1 MIAGLKELM
10 TATATP
16 LASIFGS
23 GFLVIVPILSGLVGP
38 YSVLAM
44 AAVCAL
50 AYAVGSVVRFN
61 IAHFEPLLEADN
73 APLLARRSEQVA
85 DVALVLAYVIS
96 VSLYINIL
104 SAFLLHGIGLDNPLH
119 EHIVT
124 VSVISFIALVGA
136 VRGLDMLQK
145 LESYALRITL
155 VIIVAVLIGFG
166 GYDLDVAEAGT
177 LQWPSLPDATPWLI
191 LTTLGGTLIVTQGFE
206 TSRYLGQEFDRQT
219 RIRSSRLSQIVSTG
233 VYLLF
238 VALATP
244 LMYFLGD
251 TVDDSALI
259 VLAGK
264 AAVWLPAP
272 LIAAAVLSQF
282 SAAVADTIAGAGNM
296 IEVSEQ
302 RIDRRLAYL
311 GICGFAIV
319 LAFHE
324 TLTLVA
330 LASRAFAFY
339 YLLQCM
345 VAIGITRNTFERAAI
360 GLVAV
365 VLAFITVFAVPVG

>member
-1 MIAGLKELM
+1 MIIGLKKII
-10 TATATP
+10 TATVTP

-38 YSVLAM
+38 YSVFAM
-44 AAVCAL
+44 ALVCTL

-61 IAHFEPLLEADN
+61 IAHFEPLLEANN
-73 APLLARRSEQVA
+73 APFLARHSEQAA
-85 DVALVLAYVIS
+85 DLALVLAYVIS

-104 SAFLLHGIGLDNPLH
+104 SAFLLHGIGLDNPLN
-119 EHIVT
+119 EHILT
-124 VSVISFIALVGA
+124 ISVISFIALVGA
-136 VRGLDMLQK
+136 TRGLNMLHT
-145 LESYALRITL
+145 LESYALWITM

-166 GYDLDVAEAGT
+166 SYDLNVAKAGT
-177 LQWPSLPDATPWLI
+177 LQWPSRPDATPWVI

-219 RIRSSRLSQIVSTG
+219 RIRSSRLSQIVSTA
-233 VYLLF
+233 VYLIF

-251 TVDDSALI
+251 SVDDSALI
-259 VLAGK
+259 ILAGK
-264 AAVWLPAP
+264 AAVWLPIP

-282 SAAVADTIAGAGNM
+282 SAAVADTISGAGNM

-311 GICGFAIV
+311 LICGFAII
-319 LAFHE
+319 LAFQD

-339 YLLQCM
+339 YLLQCL
-345 VAIGITRNTFERAAI
+345 VAISITKNTFRRVLF

-365 VLAFITVFAVPVG
+365 ILAFITVFAVPVG